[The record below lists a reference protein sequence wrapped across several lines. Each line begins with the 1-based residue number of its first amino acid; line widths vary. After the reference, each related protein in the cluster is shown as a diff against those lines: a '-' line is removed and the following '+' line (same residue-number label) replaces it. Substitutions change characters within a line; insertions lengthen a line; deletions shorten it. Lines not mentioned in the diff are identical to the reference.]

1 MYRNTNQD
9 CTFYYLH
16 KFSLLY
22 TRWSSWVSD
31 SPLLLYIYLIHFY
44 YIYSDRGST
53 FTLPLLNR
61 LETFS
66 VILLIPLCLYVEC
79 LHTVLHI
86 DRILPFLPLLL
97 TSIYCSIFIIY
108 CWIRL
113 HIIEAHQ
120 EDELTAVEST
130 VKFSGR
136 WNMKQRNKYD

>member
-1 MYRNTNQD
+1 
-9 CTFYYLH
+9 
-16 KFSLLY
+16 LL
-22 TRWSSWVSD
+22 SE
-31 SPLLLYIYLIHFY
+31 
-44 YIYSDRGST
+44 
-53 FTLPLLNR
+53 
-61 LETFS
+61 LETFAI
-66 VILLIPLCLYVEC
+66 VLLIPLCFYVEC

-113 HIIEAHQ
+113 HAIEAHQ

-136 WNMKQRNKYD
+136 WNKKQGKKSE